1 MIEIADYEIA
11 LRDIFASFFEKFEHE
26 GREKEIPRWFVGF
39 MDHPLNKKMGDSI
52 QNPLTAH
59 ILPPQTTVQLQR
71 FPDQIIIAN
80 IHGGLLVVLDID
92 SDIPI
97 VYFLGLV
104 P

>member
-1 MIEIADYEIA
+1 M
-11 LRDIFASFFEKFEHE
+11 
-26 GREKEIPRWFVGF
+26 GF

-52 QNPLTAH
+52 QNPLSTY

-71 FPDQIIIAN
+71 FPDQIVICN

>member
-1 MIEIADYEIA
+1 M
-11 LRDIFASFFEKFEHE
+11 
-26 GREKEIPRWFVGF
+26 GF

-52 QNPLTAH
+52 QHPLTTY
-59 ILPPQTTVQLQR
+59 ILPPQATVQLQR
-71 FPDQIIIAN
+71 FPDQIVICN

-104 P
+104 PQNLIVRHIIEYLKKEDKAGLGFLEF